1 MDTFLVSK
9 PQQTMSLEN
18 IQKPCTGFSVLYRKD
33 EESNSTV
40 HEAVIM
46 CDDVNIVL
54 DASTMNQ
61 LVYDWENPNDED
73 DWMGPI
79 TRYVKPQGPKPQKV
93 VIHTTYGVFELS
105 KAVTDYMGIEP
116 SHGEVHYGEGI
127 RRDDPK
133 LVAAVEALGPEAED
147 LRVVEVPPGV
157 EWEIKDYD
165 GQEWVAERHRTWS

>member
-1 MDTFLVSK
+1 
-9 PQQTMSLEN
+9 MSPKN
-18 IQKPCTGFSVLYRKD
+18 IQKPCTGFSVHYRKD

-46 CDDVNIVL
+46 SDDVNIVL

-79 TRYVKPQGPKPQKV
+79 TRCVKPHEPKPQKV
-93 VIHTTYGVFELS
+93 VIYTTYGGFELS
-105 KAVTDYMGIEP
+105 KAVTDYMGIDP
-116 SHGEVHYGEGI
+116 SSGEAHDIEDI
-127 RRDDPK
+127 PRDDLK
-133 LVAAVEALGPEAED
+133 LVAAVEALGKEATN

-165 GQEWVAERHRTWS
+165 GKEWVAEKHRTWS

>member
-1 MDTFLVSK
+1 
-9 PQQTMSLEN
+9 MSLEN
-18 IQKPCTGFSVLYRKD
+18 TQKPCTGFSVLYRKD
-33 EESNSTV
+33 ENSDSTV

-46 CDDVNIVL
+46 SDDINIVL

-79 TRYVKPQGPKPQKV
+79 TRYVAPTGPKPQKV
-93 VIHTTYGVFELS
+93 VIYTNYGVFQLP

-116 SHGEVHYGEGI
+116 IDGDVHYGEGI
-127 RRDDPK
+127 KRDDPK
-133 LVAAVEALGPEAED
+133 LVQAVEALGPEATG

-157 EWEIKDYD
+157 DWEIKDYD
-165 GQEWVAERHRTWS
+165 GQEWIAERHRTWS

>member
-1 MDTFLVSK
+1 MK
-9 PQQTMSLEN
+9 K
-18 IQKPCTGFSVLYRKD
+18 KPCTGFSVHYRKD

-46 CDDVNIVL
+46 SDDINIVL

-79 TRYVKPQGPKPQKV
+79 TRYVKPQEPKPQKV
-93 VIHTTYGVFELS
+93 VIYTTYGVFQLS
-105 KAVTDYMGIEP
+105 KAVQDYMGIEP
-116 SHGEVHYGEGI
+116 LSGDVYYGEGI
-127 RRDDPK
+127 NRDDPK

-147 LRVVEVPPGV
+147 LRVVEVPLGI

-165 GQEWVAERHRTWS
+165 GQEWVAEKHRIWS